1 MAAVRRPSLTP
12 VASYASGSEPPP
24 AVSGLADAVLE
35 AFKTH
40 RLVGLGEIHGLQN
53 HGDALTLLLSDPRLP
68 DVVDDIVVEFGN
80 ALYQHTIDRFIAG
93 QPVNDADLRRVWRN
107 SVFSPLATGDE
118 PMYEQ
123 AYRTIRAANWAQPPN
138 KRMRVLLGDVPIDWS
153 KITNSCEWMRFTQT
167 RDRDHYFASVV
178 KKHVLAKGR
187 RALLLKGL
195 DAFVR
200 PNAIEQVTGE
210 RVYAI
215 VDLAFAA
222 SDPGGVGRKLAG
234 YPHYTVIPAAGT
246 WLGSAD
252 AGLLFGDVGTP
263 GPGLKLV
270 PRRRC
275 RNGKPYGKPVKPRGG
290 NTNGATNQNCG
301 KTVQSLVDA
310 GLYLGP
316 PAELT
321 ASWPN
326 PAIYLDPTYWKEL
339 QRRNTI
345 GISVDLNWY
354 RQEHPQANVN
364 WWRPLKCGR
373 HARARHWP
381 AGCRSGTDQRCRH
394 RPDARAS
401 PTRSGSCSTSEAVAT
416 SRRLSCAWAAAT

>member
-1 MAAVRRPSLTP
+1 MTTHHMPGTTRRRFIKSAAAVGLGAASLP
-12 VASYASGSEPPP
+12 GVAASSADGSQPP
-24 AVSGLADAVLE
+24 AAVNGLADAVLA

-40 RLVGLGEIHGLQN
+40 RLVGVGEIHGLQT

-68 DVVDDIVVEFGN
+68 DAVDDIVVEFGN

-93 QPVNDADLRRVWRN
+93 HPVADADLRRVWRN
-107 SVFSPLATGDE
+107 TVESPLGTYDE

-123 AYRTIRAANWAQPPN
+123 AYRTIRAANWGLLAD
-138 KRMRVLLGDVPIDWS
+138 KRMRVLLGDPPIDWS
-153 KITNSCEWMRFTQT
+153 KITNHCEWSAVFQT
-167 RDRDHYFASVV
+167 RDGHFASVV
-178 KKHVLAKGR
+178 KQEVLAKGR

-200 PNAIEQVTGE
+200 PIAIEQVTGE

-222 SDPGGVGRKLAG
+222 SDPGGVGRELAR

-252 AGLLFGDVGTP
+252 AGLLFGDIGTP
-263 GPGLKLV
+263 GPGLEAV

-275 RNGKPYGKPVKPRGG
+275 RNGKPYGKPVKPRSG
-290 NTNGATNQNCG
+290 NPNEGSNPYCG

-310 GLYLGP
+310 GLYLAP
-316 PAELT
+316 PDELT
-321 ASWPN
+321 ASWAN
-326 PAIYLDPTYWKEL
+326 PAIYLDPVYWKEL

-345 GISVDLNWY
+345 GISVDLHWY
-354 RQEHPQANVN
+354 RQAHREANVN
-364 WWRPLKCGR
+364 WWQRLTCGKHATHR
-373 HARARHWP
+373 H
-381 AGCRSGTDQRCRH
+381 
-394 RPDARAS
+394 
-401 PTRSGSCSTSEAVAT
+401 
-416 SRRLSCAWAAAT
+416 